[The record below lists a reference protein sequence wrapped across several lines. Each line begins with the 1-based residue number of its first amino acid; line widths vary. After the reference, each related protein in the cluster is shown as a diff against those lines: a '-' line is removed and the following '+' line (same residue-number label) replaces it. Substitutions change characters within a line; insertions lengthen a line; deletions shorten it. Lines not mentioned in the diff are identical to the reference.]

1 MTWSRAA
8 RARASLKAITASC
21 LSISLEGAEYLH
33 RSLVVRTPNIGG
45 AENGAC
51 FPYPPLAIFTQGE
64 PRLAKGLLHPDEGPT
79 PNHGDGKQSEQR
91 VEALVRDELA
101 SPRVRLER
109 LEDIE
114 EVARPLPRDLMRGP
128 RTRRRRNRIV
138 A

>member
-1 MTWSRAA
+1 MSEHLI
-8 RARASLKAITASC
+8 SVVLKT
-21 LSISLEGAEYLH
+21 
-33 RSLVVRTPNIGG
+33 
-45 AENGAC
+45 GAC

-114 EVARPLPRDLMRGP
+114 EVARPLPRDLLMRGP
-128 RTRRRRNRIV
+128 RTRRRRDRIV

>member
-1 MTWSRAA
+1 MHVLGQLTFGT
-8 RARASLKAITASC
+8 L
-21 LSISLEGAEYLH
+21 
-33 RSLVVRTPNIGG
+33 
-45 AENGAC
+45 
-51 FPYPPLAIFTQGE
+51 
-64 PRLAKGLLHPDEGPT
+64 
-79 PNHGDGKQSEQR
+79 
-91 VEALVRDELA
+91 LA

>member
-1 MTWSRAA
+1 ML
-8 RARASLKAITASC
+8 LKT
-21 LSISLEGAEYLH
+21 G
-33 RSLVVRTPNIGG
+33 LV
-45 AENGAC
+45 
-51 FPYPPLAIFTQGE
+51 FPIPPLAIFTQGE

-114 EVARPLPRDLMRGP
+114 EVARPLPRDLVRGP
-128 RTRRRRNRIV
+128 RTRRRRDRII